1 LRNRNQYFVQRIG
14 QMIITLLII
23 ITILFLIFRLMP
35 GNPMAAYISI
45 NFTVEQQQALMEQFG
60 LDKPLWQQYFIYIG
74 NIFRGNFGNS
84 FFFREP
90 VLKIISKVL
99 PNTLYL
105 MFSSFIFAYIIGILG
120 GILLAWKRDSLTE
133 TIGTV
138 ITLFTRS
145 APQFWVGMI
154 FLAIFSFKLEFF
166 PSAGASPAG
175 FVYTSELSKLTS
187 LTFLSHLFLP
197 MLTMTIYLMGLPL
210 LLMRTNMLDIM
221 GEAYVDM
228 ARMRGLSEKRI
239 MFKYVARNAS
249 LPVVT
254 AMALGVGYAMG
265 GNVVIET
272 VFSWPGLGRV
282 LVQSVSTCDYPLAQG
297 AFILIATI
305 IIVMNFIADILYS
318 LLDPRVTIGG

>member
-1 LRNRNQYFVQRIG
+1 
-14 QMIITLLII
+14 
-23 ITILFLIFRLMP
+23 MP

-74 NIFRGNFGNS
+74 NLFRGNFGNS

-90 VLKIISKVL
+90 VIKIISKVL

-105 MFSSFIFAYIIGILG
+105 MFGSFIFAYIIGIFG
-120 GILLAWKRDSLTE
+120 GILLAWRRDSLTE

-175 FVYTSELSKLTS
+175 FVYTSELSKLIS
-187 LTFLSHLFLP
+187 VTFLRHMFLP

-318 LLDPRVTIGG
+318 FLDPRVTIGG